1 VADYSTQLLASSRIV
16 LLGSNMHTTRVRIVC
31 ILLVCHMH
39 MNLCMYLCMYL
50 VHP

>member
-16 LLGSNMHTTRVRIVC
+16 LLGSNMHNTRGVRTVC

-39 MNLCMYLCMYL
+39 MNLCMYL
-50 VHP
+50 VHE